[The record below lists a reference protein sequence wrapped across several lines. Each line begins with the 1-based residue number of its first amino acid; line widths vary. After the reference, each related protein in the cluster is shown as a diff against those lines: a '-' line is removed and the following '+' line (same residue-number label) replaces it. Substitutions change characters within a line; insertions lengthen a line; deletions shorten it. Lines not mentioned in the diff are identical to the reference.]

1 MVWTSPLKNIQV
13 TLFCDRTLMF
23 SFIIIRFQGF
33 QTEGRRIN
41 NLRFADDIDLI
52 EESRGRLQESLARL
66 AEAGDKAGLQINI
79 NKMKTMVNG
88 RKDMKEQL
96 VAKDEKT
103 KNTTELCIP
112 RKPANGTK

>member
-1 MVWTSPLKNIQV
+1 
-13 TLFCDRTLMF
+13 
-23 SFIIIRFQGF
+23 
-33 QTEGRRIN
+33 
-41 NLRFADDIDLI
+41 
-52 EESRGRLQESLARL
+52 
-66 AEAGDKAGLQINI
+66 
-79 NKMKTMVNG
+79 MKTMVNG